1 MALSTSIAVT
11 GAPTSSSA
19 SASSGTERSAVA
31 AGNAGA
37 SFTASTVTVTEP
49 ASLREPSETL

>member
-1 MALSTSIAVT
+1 MSRAVT
-11 GAPTSSSA
+11 GVPTLAPGCAFSE
-19 SASSGTERSAVA
+19 TERAVVA

-49 ASLREPSETL
+49 SSLREPSDSR